1 MVQLDLFEAP
11 EPSPLVLQE
20 IAGMTRIEEMIS
32 AGEKPD
38 VILRQI
44 ALQIAL
50 VYHQSIE
57 QLGKNKSFKPSLD
70 KMRCY
75 RELQKS
81 IMERHAYSAADHLD
95 MDSPKF
101 KFVLT
106 EILKLFQS
114 AVRNAGVDPAVAK
127 SVMMHFADLVRE
139 NEDRIRVE
147 LRRV

>member
-1 MVQLDLFEAP
+1 MEQLELFKAP
-11 EPSPLVLQE
+11 EPSPLERQE

-32 AGEKPD
+32 AGEKPG

-44 ALQIAL
+44 AMQIAV
-50 VYHQSIE
+50 VYRQSVEEISRDRS
-57 QLGKNKSFKPSLD
+57 QKPVLL

-75 RELQKS
+75 RELQRS
-81 IMERHAYSAADHLD
+81 IIERHEYSTADHFDL
-95 MDSPKF
+95 DSPRF
-101 KFVLT
+101 RFVLG
-106 EILKLFQS
+106 EILKLFQTAMRS
-114 AVRNAGVDPAVAK
+114 AGVDPEIAK

>member
-1 MVQLDLFEAP
+1 
-11 EPSPLVLQE
+11 
-20 IAGMTRIEEMIS
+20 
-32 AGEKPD
+32 
-38 VILRQI
+38 
-44 ALQIAL
+44 
-50 VYHQSIE
+50 
-57 QLGKNKSFKPSLD
+57 
-70 KMRCY
+70 MRCY